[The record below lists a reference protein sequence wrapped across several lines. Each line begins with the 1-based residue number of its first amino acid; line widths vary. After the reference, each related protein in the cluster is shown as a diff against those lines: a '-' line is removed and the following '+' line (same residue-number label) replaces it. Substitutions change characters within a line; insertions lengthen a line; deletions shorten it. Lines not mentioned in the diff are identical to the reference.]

1 MAAKDALLGWEWW
14 LERKEKWVRDG
25 DPQLAEG
32 VFRAIAAGTGLP
44 PIYQRSTFPFQNVR
58 DGADRFLGMS
68 KGGERPFARIYTRLG
83 NPTTEYL
90 ERQLFRLE
98 AHHVIEKA
106 LAVDE
111 REPTIG
117 CLITSSG
124 MGAIAT
130 LLLALLRSGDAVLA
144 GNIYGCSD
152 SLLRLLSKY
161 GVGYHSADMSDLAAV
176 ASLLDSKPEIRA
188 VFLETPENPT
198 LAVADIEAISR
209 LTDARGAALI
219 VDNTFC
225 SPYLQQPFRLG
236 ADFVVH
242 SLTKYVNGHS
252 TSVGGALLGP
262 FRFLREV
269 LFPWYKDLGA
279 TPSPFDSWLNGMTLQ
294 SLAVRERAACE
305 SAAEI
310 AAFLRNHSRVSAVH
324 YPGFEDFPGAAV
336 VRKQMR
342 NGGAMIAFE
351 LVGGLPAGESL
362 MNYFAR
368 KDTPMELAVSLGS
381 AISYI
386 QHPASMTHAV
396 VPEADRAARGI
407 TPGLVRLSV
416 GLEGADVLREHLD
429 RGLGNTSPRG
439 RGRGLRSDAGEGGT
453 DLRPTPSPSAPSAL
467 LPLPQGEG
475 NLEQR

>member
-1 MAAKDALLGWEWW
+1 MQRKEPFVGWEWW
-14 LERKEKWVRDG
+14 RDRKERWVRDPV
-25 DPQLAEG
+25 PQLPEG
-32 VFRAIAAGTGLP
+32 LFRAIAAGRGLP
-44 PIYQRSTFPFQNVR
+44 PIYQRSTFAFENVR
-58 DGADRFLGMS
+58 DGADRFLGMA

-117 CLITSSG
+117 CLISSSG
-124 MGAIAT
+124 MGAIST
-130 LLLALLRSGDAVLA
+130 LLFALLRSGDAVLA

-152 SLLRLLSKY
+152 SLLRGMGKY
-161 GVGYHSADMSDLAAV
+161 GITYHSTDMADLAGVERA
-176 ASLLDSKPEIRA
+176 LDSDPRIRA

-209 LTDARGAALI
+209 RTEERGVALI

-252 TSVGGALLGP
+252 TSIGGALLGP
-262 FRFLREV
+262 FRFLKEV
-269 LFPWYKDLGA
+269 LFTWYKDLGT

-294 SLAVRERAACE
+294 SLAIREQAACE
-305 SAAEI
+305 SAAAI
-310 AAFLRNHSRVSAVH
+310 AAFLRDHPAVSRVH
-324 YPGFEDFPGAAV
+324 YPGFEDFPQASV
-336 VRKQMR
+336 VKKQMR

-351 LVGGLPAGESL
+351 LDGGFAAGESL

-381 AISYI
+381 SISYI

-396 VPEADRAARGI
+396 VPEEDRALRGI

-416 GLEGADVLREHLD
+416 GLEGADVLMEHLD
-429 RGLGNTSPRG
+429 RGLRQRG
-439 RGRGLRSDAGEGGT
+439 
-453 DLRPTPSPSAPSAL
+453 
-467 LPLPQGEG
+467 
-475 NLEQR
+475 

>member
-1 MAAKDALLGWEWW
+1 MTSREPFPGWEWW
-14 LERKEKWVRDG
+14 KDRKDRWVRDPV
-25 DPQLAEG
+25 PQLPEG
-32 VFRAIAAGTGLP
+32 LFRAICAGRGLP
-44 PIYQRSTFPFQNVR
+44 PIYQRSTFAFENVQ
-58 DGADRFLGMS
+58 DGADRFLGMA

-90 ERQLFRLE
+90 EKQIFRLE

-130 LLLALLRSGDAVLA
+130 VLMALLRSGDTVLA
-144 GNIYGCSD
+144 GNIYGCTD
-152 SLLRLLSKY
+152 SLLRGLAKF
-161 GVGYHSADMSDLAAV
+161 GVGYVSVDMGDLAEV
-176 ASLLDSKPEIRA
+176 AAQLDGHPETRA
-188 VFLETPENPT
+188 VFLETPANPT

-209 LTDARGAALI
+209 LTDARGIALV

-252 TSVGGALLGP
+252 TSIGGALLGP
-262 FRFLREV
+262 FRFLKEV
-269 LFPWYKDLGA
+269 LFAWYKDLGS

-294 SLAVRERAACE
+294 SLAIREQAACD
-305 SAAEI
+305 SAAAI
-310 AAFLRNHSRVSAVH
+310 AGFLRSHPSIRKVH
-324 YPGFEDFPGAAV
+324 YPGFEDFPHAGV

-342 NGGAMIAFE
+342 NGGAMIAFI
-351 LVGGLPAGESL
+351 VAGGFPAGEAL

-381 AISYI
+381 SISYI
-386 QHPASMTHAV
+386 QHPASMTHSV
-396 VPEADRAARGI
+396 VPERDRTTRGI
-407 TPGLVRLSV
+407 SPGLVRLSV
-416 GLEGADVLREHLD
+416 GLEGADILMEHLD
-429 RGLGNTSPRG
+429 RGLRQQ
-439 RGRGLRSDAGEGGT
+439 A
-453 DLRPTPSPSAPSAL
+453 
-467 LPLPQGEG
+467 
-475 NLEQR
+475 

>member
-1 MAAKDALLGWEWW
+1 MLCINIVLMPRKEAFLGWEWW
-14 LERKEKWVRDG
+14 LDRKERWVRDPE
-25 DPQLAEG
+25 PQLPEG
-32 VFRAIAAGTGLP
+32 LFRSIAAGTGLP
-44 PIYQRSTFPFQNVR
+44 PIYQRSTFSFKNVR
-58 DGADRFLGMS
+58 DGADRFLGRA

-106 LAVDE
+106 LAADE

-117 CLITSSG
+117 CLISSSG
-124 MGAIAT
+124 MGSIAT
-130 LLLALLRSGDAVLA
+130 LLLSLLRSGDSVLA

-152 SLLRLLSKY
+152 SLLRALSKF
-161 GVGYHSADMSDLAAV
+161 GVGYHSVDMSDLAQV
-176 ASLLDSKPEIRA
+176 AARLDSHPEIGA
-188 VFLETPENPT
+188 IFLETPENPT
-198 LAVADIEAISR
+198 LAVSDIEAVSR
-209 LTDARGAALI
+209 LAQPRGVALI

-236 ADFVVH
+236 ADFIVH

-252 TSVGGALLGP
+252 TSMGGALLGP
-262 FRFLREV
+262 FRFLKEV
-269 LFPWYKDLGA
+269 LFPWYKDLGT

-294 SLAVRERAACE
+294 SLAVREQAACD
-305 SAAEI
+305 SAGEVARYV
-310 AAFLRNHSRVSAVH
+310 RNHPAVAAVH
-324 YPGFEDFPGAAV
+324 YPGFEDFPQARV
-336 VRKQMR
+336 VKKQMR

-351 LVGGLPAGESL
+351 LEGGFSAGETL

-396 VPEADRAARGI
+396 VPEADRALRGI

-416 GLEGADVLREHLD
+416 GLEGADVLIEHL
-429 RGLGNTSPRG
+429 G
-439 RGRGLRSDAGEGGT
+439 RGMKL
-453 DLRPTPSPSAPSAL
+453 
-467 LPLPQGEG
+467 
-475 NLEQR
+475 